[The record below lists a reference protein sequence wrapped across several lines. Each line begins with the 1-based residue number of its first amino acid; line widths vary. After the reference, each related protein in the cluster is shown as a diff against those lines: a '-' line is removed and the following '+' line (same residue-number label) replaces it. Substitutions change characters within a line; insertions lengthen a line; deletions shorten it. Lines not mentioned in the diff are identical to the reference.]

1 MASQDQGRTSL
12 SRDQAYVEETSR
24 YRPVDS
30 VSRVLDWDPNDPDT
44 VKVHYDVSSWN
55 LEQRAELSAALA
67 DEEITH
73 TWAGEELVVPEELEA
88 RTDELFSRLDEELG
102 PFPIGLAVEEEA
114 VEYGL
119 DEWPDE
125 DRETLTSALVEG
137 RVAHRWE
144 GATVLVSAESEA
156 TVDELLDGIEAGTVV
171 AGTAPPDDVLP
182 RLFAAA
188 DRLAKDADDGV
199 GREEL
204 AMLVPGCDPAHPPY
218 GLAKNVWRGVV
229 ESSGR
234 LAAATESAESSDV
247 IGAAQHLRSLLRP
260 YV

>member
-1 MASQDQGRTSL
+1 
-12 SRDQAYVEETSR
+12 
-24 YRPVDS
+24 
-30 VSRVLDWDPNDPDT
+30 VLDWDPNDPDS

-55 LEQRAELSAALA
+55 LDQRAELSSALA

-88 RTDELFSRLDEELG
+88 RTDELFARLDDELG
-102 PFPIGLAVEEEA
+102 PFPIVLTADEAA

-125 DRETLTSALVEG
+125 DRDTLTAALVEE
-137 RVAHRWE
+137 RIAHRWE
-144 GATVLVSAESEA
+144 DATIFVAAESESV
-156 TVDELLDGIEAGTVV
+156 VDGLLDGIEAGTVV
-171 AGTAPPDDVLP
+171 AGEAAPDDVLP

-204 AMLVPGCDPAHPPY
+204 AVLAASAHAAQPPY
-218 GLAKNVWRGVV
+218 GLAKNVWKGIV
-229 ESSGR
+229 E
-234 LAAATESAESSDV
+234 AAGKASDAVDGGESSDV